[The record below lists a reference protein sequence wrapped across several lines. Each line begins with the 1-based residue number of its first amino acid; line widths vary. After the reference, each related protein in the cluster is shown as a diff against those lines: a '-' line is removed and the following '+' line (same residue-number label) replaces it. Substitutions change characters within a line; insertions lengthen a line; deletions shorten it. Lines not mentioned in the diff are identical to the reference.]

1 MTRVTNF
8 GRKRTYVQAGFASG
22 EPSTES
28 HGRSPTEIPTTSEG
42 SSKKRRRT
50 KKSANDFSGDKAHTG
65 PQEDNGEGGKDKSLS
80 EHRIPKRKSTKNKR
94 GRDASLLSSNN
105 PMQRSENRRL
115 KRIAKRQEDTVCF
128 VCREKGHAAKDCTK
142 TVGDARAGEGGKK
155 VVGICYRCGSTRHTL
170 SRCKKPE
177 DPLNPLPFASC
188 FVCFSKG
195 HLASSCPKNAGK
207 GIYPN
212 GGCCKLCG
220 EKTHLAKDC
229 ELRKRDR
236 SGTAANKIFGTGEEA
251 GADEDDFHVFKR
263 KNAEVSNDESGEGK
277 PKKRVK
283 VQAEA
288 HVHTLKRRLPGTPA
302 KVKKIVHF

>member
-8 GRKRTYVQAGFASG
+8 GRKRTFVQAGFASSQ
-22 EPSTES
+22 PSTE
-28 HGRSPTEIPTTSEG
+28 TPTTPE
-42 SSKKRRRT
+42 SSAKKRRRT
-50 KKSANDFSGDKAHTG
+50 KKSANDLGDGRVHTT
-65 PQEDNGEGGKDKSLS
+65 PQDDNGKGSGSGGKDKPLS
-80 EHRIPKRKSTKNKR
+80 EHRFSKNKSAKNRR
-94 GRDASLLSSNN
+94 GRDASLMSSNN
-105 PMQRSENRRL
+105 PMQRSEHRRL
-115 KRIAKRQEDTVCF
+115 KRIAKRQDDTVCF
-128 VCREKGHAAKDCTK
+128 VCREKGHTAKDCTK
-142 TVGDARAGEGGKK
+142 TIGDARAGEGGKK

-177 DPLNPLPFASC
+177 DPLSPLPFASC

-195 HLASSCPKNAGK
+195 HLASSCPKNADK

-236 SGTAANKIFGTGEEA
+236 SGTVANKIFGTGKEA

-263 KNAEVSNDESGEGK
+263 KNAEVSNDEKGEDK
-277 PKKRVK
+277 QRKRVE
-283 VQAEA
+283 VQTEA
-288 HVHTLKRRLPGTPA
+288 HMHTLERRLPDTPA
-302 KVKKIVHF
+302 KVKKIVYF

>member
-28 HGRSPTEIPTTSEG
+28 HVPSRTETPTTSE
-42 SSKKRRRT
+42 SSAKKRTRT
-50 KKSANDFSGDKAHTG
+50 KKSANDLDDDRAHTN
-65 PQEDNGEGGKDKSLS
+65 PQDDNGKGSGSAGKDKPLS
-80 EHRIPKRKSTKNKR
+80 EHRFPKEQVNEKQKR
-94 GRDASLLSSNN
+94 EGRH
-105 PMQRSENRRL
+105 RRL
-115 KRIAKRQEDTVCF
+115 KRIARRQDDTVCF
-128 VCREKGHAAKDCTK
+128 VCREK
-142 TVGDARAGEGGKK
+142 VGDAPAGEGGKK
-155 VVGICYRCGSTRHTL
+155 DVGPHGTQL

-177 DPLNPLPFASC
+177 DPLSPLPFASC

-195 HLASSCPKNAGK
+195 HLASSCPKNADK

-236 SGTAANKIFGTGEEA
+236 SGT
-251 GADEDDFHVFKR
+251 R
-263 KNAEVSNDESGEGK
+263 KNAEVSNDEKGEDK
-277 PKKRVK
+277 QRKRVE
-283 VQAEA
+283 VRTEA
-288 HVHTLKRRLPGTPA
+288 HVHTLERRLPETPA
-302 KVKKIVHF
+302 KVKKIVYF